1 MLGNAILGQDA
12 ATLGVEGSQV
22 KVLAGD
28 EGFDFFIR
36 KNEAILG
43 GMVGFFILSM
53 HLDEVGGLLQLIS
66 FPGEADGLEV
76 AKEGEG
82 AFELAGEALTVE
94 AEIGQGAGLGIE
106 RGGDG
111 ESGADLLSDLISDVF
126 ERSGWAD
133 DAQGQEIVF

>member
-1 MLGNAILGQDA
+1 MLGIRHVIPETPTFGI
-12 ATLGVEGSQV
+12 EGSV
-22 KVLAGD
+22 VAVLAGD
-28 EGFDFFIR
+28 EGLDFRIR